1 MGAQQARDRRVVRG
15 GVPPAR
21 PRDADRA
28 PRRGDDESSAE
39 GRGRGA
45 GRSDPPHRLP
55 RAHLTGRPERGA
67 RGLQGARRR
76 ARLPRSRGARAGAGD
91 GGSPCQPPALLRH
104 PEACGRGLDQRGARA
119 RRDLG
124 TDNPRQ
130 AQRDAA
136 RRRPQQGDL
145 MSTDPLTGAAIA
157 GREGGAPLSGL
168 GVTTPSLNGAGRRF
182 LSDILVE
189 LGFVTES
196 EAEQAVQTARI
207 PGQPTPEKVLLKSG
221 AISEDQLARALAER
235 YGLEH
240 IDLSEFAVDGSAA
253 GLLRKTAATR
263 YLAAPIGFADD
274 GALVLAVADP
284 GDALGLS
291 DIAVMTKLAV
301 RPAVA
306 ARSQIAKLLDT
317 LVFMQEP
324 APGESQS
331 VSTVIVP
338 PDEKAPD
345 EPPEA
350 EPGKRPAKKA
360 SSGSTEGSR
369 AASDRH
375 EAAERELSRL
385 REELAL
391 ALVERDKARIE
402 AAAHGKHVESA
413 AERER
418 EEALA
423 ALRGEHERVLAANE
437 HAAEEA
443 LRAERA
449 SAQQALA
456 ALRANHDEAVAALK
470 ATHERAVAEL
480 KATHDEQLTA
490 ERARRVE
497 EVEAER
503 ARTAAAID
511 ADRERNAKEL
521 KALRERAEETLAE
534 EQARH
539 EAELETVR
547 QAAASAA
554 PQDVERLRQL
564 ERELAAARDQLEL
577 TADADRRAE
586 AARVALSALRD
597 ETERQAQVHALT
609 ERELKSELER
619 LRAELERARAELRQT
634 RGK

>member
-1 MGAQQARDRRVVRG
+1 MG
-15 GVPPAR
+15 P
-21 PRDADRA
+21 
-28 PRRGDDESSAE
+28 S
-39 GRGRGA
+39 
-45 GRSDPPHRLP
+45 
-55 RAHLTGRPERGA
+55 
-67 RGLQGARRR
+67 
-76 ARLPRSRGARAGAGD
+76 
-91 GGSPCQPPALLRH
+91 
-104 PEACGRGLDQRGARA
+104 
-119 RRDLG
+119 
-124 TDNPRQ
+124 
-130 AQRDAA
+130 
-136 RRRPQQGDL
+136 
-145 MSTDPLTGAAIA
+145 IA
-157 GREGGAPLSGL
+157 GPGSGAPLSGA
-168 GVTTPSLNGAGRRF
+168 GVTPPGLSGAGRRF

-189 LGFVTES
+189 LGFVTQEQ
-196 EAEQAVQTARI
+196 AEHAVQTART

-240 IDLSEFAVDGSAA
+240 IDLSEFAVDDSAA
-253 GLLRKTAATR
+253 GLLRKTAAKR
-263 YLAAPIGFADD
+263 YIAAPIGFDD
-274 GALVLAVADP
+274 GGALVLAVADP

-306 ARSQIAKLLDT
+306 TRSQIVKLLDT

-338 PDEKAPD
+338 PDEEAAG
-345 EPPEA
+345 EPPKVESSEPAAA
-350 EPGKRPAKKA
+350 EKSSVNGADSAPAPERDDA
-360 SSGSTEGSR
+360 T
-369 AASDRH
+369 
-375 EAAERELSRL
+375 ERELSRL

-402 AAAHGKHVESA
+402 AAAHSEQTESA

-423 ALRGEHERVLAANE
+423 ALRAEHERVLAANE

-456 ALRANHDEAVAALK
+456 ALRANHDEAL
-470 ATHERAVAEL
+470 AEL
-480 KATHDEQLTA
+480 KETHEQAITELKAAHEEQLTA
-490 ERARRVE
+490 ERGRRVE

-511 ADRERNAKEL
+511 AERERNAKEL
-521 KALRERAEETLAE
+521 QALRERGEQALAE

-539 EAELETVR
+539 EAELESAR

-554 PQDVERLRQL
+554 PQDGERLTQL
-564 ERELAAARDQLEL
+564 ERELAETRDQLEL

-586 AARVALSALRD
+586 AARAALSALRD

-609 ERELKSELER
+609 ERELRSELEK
-619 LRAELERARAELRQT
+619 LRAELPET
-634 RGK
+634 SHK

>member
-1 MGAQQARDRRVVRG
+1 
-15 GVPPAR
+15 
-21 PRDADRA
+21 
-28 PRRGDDESSAE
+28 
-39 GRGRGA
+39 
-45 GRSDPPHRLP
+45 
-55 RAHLTGRPERGA
+55 
-67 RGLQGARRR
+67 
-76 ARLPRSRGARAGAGD
+76 
-91 GGSPCQPPALLRH
+91 
-104 PEACGRGLDQRGARA
+104 
-119 RRDLG
+119 
-124 TDNPRQ
+124 
-130 AQRDAA
+130 
-136 RRRPQQGDL
+136 
-145 MSTDPLTGAAIA
+145 MSTDPLMGASIA
-157 GREGGAPLSGL
+157 GPGSGASLSGA
-168 GVTTPSLNGAGRRF
+168 GVTPPSLSGAGRRF

-189 LGFVTES
+189 LGFVTQDQ
-196 EAEQAVQTARI
+196 AEHAVQTART

-240 IDLSEFAVDGSAA
+240 IDLSEFAVDDSAA
-253 GLLRKTAATR
+253 GLLRKTAAKR
-263 YLAAPIGFADD
+263 YIAAPIGFDD
-274 GALVLAVADP
+274 HGALVLAVADP

-306 ARSQIAKLLDT
+306 ARSQIVKLLDT

-338 PDEKAPD
+338 PDD
-345 EPPEA
+345 EAAGERPEA
-350 EPGKRPAKKA
+350 D
-360 SSGSTEGSR
+360 SSER
-369 AASDRH
+369 AADED
-375 EAAERELSRL
+375 EAGAAAPAPGASERSEATERELSRL

-402 AAAHGKHVESA
+402 AAAHSEHTESA

-423 ALRGEHERVLAANE
+423 ALRAEHERVLAGNE

-456 ALRANHDEAVAALK
+456 ALRANHDEALAALK
-470 ATHERAVAEL
+470 ETHEQAIAEL
-480 KATHDEQLTA
+480 KAAHDEQLTA
-490 ERARRVE
+490 ERARRVD

-511 ADRERNAKEL
+511 AERERNAKEL
-521 KALRERAEETLAE
+521 QALRERGELALAE

-539 EAELETVR
+539 EAELEAAR

-554 PQDVERLRQL
+554 PQDVERLGQL
-564 ERELAAARDQLEL
+564 ERELAEARDQLEL

-586 AARVALSALRD
+586 AARAALSALRD
-597 ETERQAQVHALT
+597 ETERQAQLHALT
-609 ERELKSELER
+609 ERELRSELEK
-619 LRAELERARAELRQT
+619 LRAELPET
-634 RGK
+634 SHK

>member
-1 MGAQQARDRRVVRG
+1 
-15 GVPPAR
+15 
-21 PRDADRA
+21 
-28 PRRGDDESSAE
+28 
-39 GRGRGA
+39 
-45 GRSDPPHRLP
+45 
-55 RAHLTGRPERGA
+55 
-67 RGLQGARRR
+67 
-76 ARLPRSRGARAGAGD
+76 
-91 GGSPCQPPALLRH
+91 
-104 PEACGRGLDQRGARA
+104 
-119 RRDLG
+119 
-124 TDNPRQ
+124 
-130 AQRDAA
+130 
-136 RRRPQQGDL
+136 
-145 MSTDPLTGAAIA
+145 
-157 GREGGAPLSGL
+157 
-168 GVTTPSLNGAGRRF
+168 
-182 LSDILVE
+182 
-189 LGFVTES
+189 
-196 EAEQAVQTARI
+196 
-207 PGQPTPEKVLLKSG
+207 VLLQSG

-240 IDLSEFAVDGSAA
+240 IDLSEFAVDDSAA
-253 GLLRKTAATR
+253 GLLRKTAAKR
-263 YLAAPIGFADD
+263 YIAAPVGFDDD

-317 LVFMQEP
+317 LVFMREP

-338 PDEKAPD
+338 PDEEAAA
-345 EPPEA
+345 EPPEG
-350 EPGKRPAKKA
+350 E
-360 SSGSTEGSR
+360 STER
-369 AASDRH
+369 AAAEESPPMGTGSG
-375 EAAERELSRL
+375 AAPEPDDATERELSRL

-402 AAAHGKHVESA
+402 AAAHSEYTESA
-413 AERER
+413 AKRER
-418 EEALA
+418 EEALS
-423 ALRGEHERVLAANE
+423 ALRAEHERVLAANE

-456 ALRANHDEAVAALK
+456 ALRANHDEALAALK
-470 ATHERAVAEL
+470 ETHEQAIAEL
-480 KATHDEQLTA
+480 KAAHEEQLTA

-511 ADRERNAKEL
+511 AERERNAKEL
-521 KALRERAEETLAE
+521 KALRERGEEALAE

-564 ERELAAARDQLEL
+564 ERELAEARDQLEL

-586 AARVALSALRD
+586 AARAALSALRD
-597 ETERQAQVHALT
+597 ETERQAQLHALT
-609 ERELKSELER
+609 ERELRSELEK
-619 LRAELERARAELRQT
+619 LRAELPET
-634 RGK
+634 SHK

>member
-1 MGAQQARDRRVVRG
+1 
-15 GVPPAR
+15 
-21 PRDADRA
+21 
-28 PRRGDDESSAE
+28 
-39 GRGRGA
+39 
-45 GRSDPPHRLP
+45 
-55 RAHLTGRPERGA
+55 
-67 RGLQGARRR
+67 
-76 ARLPRSRGARAGAGD
+76 
-91 GGSPCQPPALLRH
+91 
-104 PEACGRGLDQRGARA
+104 
-119 RRDLG
+119 
-124 TDNPRQ
+124 
-130 AQRDAA
+130 
-136 RRRPQQGDL
+136 
-145 MSTDPLTGAAIA
+145 MSTDPLIGAPIA
-157 GREGGAPLSGL
+157 GPGNGAPLSGP
-168 GVTTPSLNGAGRRF
+168 GVTPPSLSGAGRRF

-196 EAEQAVQTARI
+196 QAEQAVQMARN
-207 PGQPTPEKVLLKSG
+207 PGQPTPEKVLLKNG

-240 IDLSEFAVDGSAA
+240 IDLTEFAIDSSAA
-253 GLLRKTAATR
+253 GLLRKTAAKR

-324 APGESQS
+324 LPGESQS

-338 PDEKAPD
+338 PDEKAAD

-350 EPGKRPAKKA
+350 EAG
-360 SSGSTEGSR
+360 ER
-369 AASDRH
+369 AAAPSPSPAQPD
-375 EAAERELSRL
+375 EAAERELARL

-391 ALVERDKARIE
+391 ALVARDKALAELASRGE
-402 AAAHGKHVESA
+402 HAESA

-418 EEALA
+418 EDALA
-423 ALRGEHERVLAANE
+423 ALRAEHERVLAANE

-456 ALRANHDEAVAALK
+456 SLRANHDEAVAGLK
-470 ATHERAVAEL
+470 AAHEE
-480 KATHDEQLTA
+480 ELTA

-511 ADRERNAKEL
+511 AERERNAKEL
-521 KALRERAEETLAE
+521 EALRLRGEEALAE

-539 EAELETVR
+539 EAALAEERGRQQAALEEERARHEAALAEQRSRLEADLETAR
-547 QAAASAA
+547 ASAEAASPEDA
-554 PQDVERLRQL
+554 ERLRQVQ
-564 ERELAAARDQLEL
+564 RELAEARDQLEL

-586 AARVALSALRD
+586 AARAALSALRD
-597 ETERQAQVHALT
+597 ENERQAQVHALT
-609 ERELKSELER
+609 ERELK
-619 LRAELERARAELRQT
+619 AELQKVRADLDQARAELPET
-634 RGK
+634 SHK